1 VEHGHT
7 PGVVAGILLPDGSM
21 RFFGYGVTIRNGVV
35 RPDGDTLFAVG
46 SLSKGFLA
54 AELALLVGEGVLT
67 WDDTIAGLAPGSA
80 RLSDD
85 AKQVTL
91 LQLATHTAGMPR
103 QPLDLR
109 TLELFVR
116 YLFTGESFYGH
127 FDRDYVMNYLATFS
141 ADRRGEPQYSNIGYG
156 ILGHLLTLRTGQ
168 PVEASVEQRVIR
180 PLGLRCTGYA
190 PENLPCYATRA
201 HGYAGDQPK
210 FIPRGDPTPDWQF
223 NDLMRASA
231 GLHSTAR
238 DLLTMAAAHMNGAD
252 TQLHA
257 ALAGN
262 ATGRPVG
269 GSKTATVA
277 WSSQKLDDRT
287 IAYQVGLVGGY
298 ASYIGLDIANRTAV
312 VILQNSFNWDL
323 RVGHLLL
330 LRTVPPAG
338 QVRTR

>member
-1 VEHGHT
+1 MNDLKRPLALAIAFQCCLSLLGCGVLSNTDPQPSEIARYGSARSTDLQADADELVRPLVEPGRA
-7 PGVVAGILLPDGSM
+7 PGVVAGILLPAGSVQP
-21 RFFGYGVTIRNGVV
+21 FGYGVTIRNGDV

-67 WDDTIAGLAPGSA
+67 WDDTIAALAPGSA
-80 RLSDD
+80 KLSDD

-127 FDRDYVMNYLATFS
+127 FDRDYVANYLATFS
-141 ADRRGEPQYSNIGYG
+141 SDRRGEPQYSNIGYG

-180 PLGLRCTGYA
+180 PLGLRCTGYT

-223 NDLMRASA
+223 TDLMRASA

-262 ATGRPVG
+262 ASGPPSRQQQDSNGRLEQ
-269 GSKTATVA
+269 
-277 WSSQKLDDRT
+277 QK
-287 IAYQVGLVGGY
+287 
-298 ASYIGLDIANRTAV
+298 
-312 VILQNSFNWDL
+312 
-323 RVGHLLL
+323 
-330 LRTVPPAG
+330 
-338 QVRTR
+338 VR